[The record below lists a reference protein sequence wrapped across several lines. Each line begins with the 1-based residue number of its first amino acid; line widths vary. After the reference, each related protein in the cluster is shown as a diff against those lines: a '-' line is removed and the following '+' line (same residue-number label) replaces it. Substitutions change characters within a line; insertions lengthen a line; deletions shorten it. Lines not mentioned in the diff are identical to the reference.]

1 MIRRLSLIAL
11 MAMTLSSC
19 TVGFWRMN
27 ELSGTVVHDS
37 AGNHNGTS
45 KNVTLGQPGHHGTAY
60 GFNGNSSIVR
70 IPHSADLNPGDADF
84 SYGAWVRF
92 TALPPPTTFDVIR
105 KGTSDSNGGYFK
117 LELFQSNNSA
127 RARCYA
133 KGSSGNA
140 GIQGGTNLND
150 GQWHQLTCTRT
161 GSRWQITVDG
171 TTSSETDA
179 FGRIANTADVTIGA
193 KPTNEDWYNGLID
206 DAQIAIS

>member
-70 IPHSADLNPGDADF
+70 IPHSADLNPGGADF

-140 GIQGGTNLND
+140 WNA
-150 GQWHQLTCTRT
+150 C
-161 GSRWQITVDG
+161 
-171 TTSSETDA
+171 
-179 FGRIANTADVTIGA
+179 
-193 KPTNEDWYNGLID
+193 
-206 DAQIAIS
+206 